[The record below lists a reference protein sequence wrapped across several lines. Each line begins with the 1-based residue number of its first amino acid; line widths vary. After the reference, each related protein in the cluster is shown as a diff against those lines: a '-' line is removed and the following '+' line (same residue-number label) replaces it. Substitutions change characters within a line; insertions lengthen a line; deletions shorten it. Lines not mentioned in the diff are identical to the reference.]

1 MSQSVVGSVK
11 IRERALLFRSLE
23 VLFSAGITLPR
34 SLRIL
39 AEQVQDAQLKRALE
53 KIEVRIQEGMA
64 FSHAV
69 KEFPYLFSDHCRRT
83 LEVAESAG
91 ALPAVLN
98 RLSAYE
104 EKAYQTTLLFR
115 QALIYPAWILLICV
129 GFVVW
134 VPPFLFGELFEML
147 ENSGVEL
154 PLLTRIILTLSKICG
169 SPFFYLFAAVGLV
182 FLFRGVRSLAES
194 PRTQYRF
201 FKLLHANRF
210 VGQQLTAIATCRF
223 SRCLEMLAEAGVP
236 ITQALK
242 LAGNA
247 AGDPI
252 LKRKIPAV
260 IDDLMEGANLEDA
273 LAIANFFPRP
283 FLSTVKMGQE
293 SGKLSDVLSKI
304 VLLYEAELEYRA
316 RSITSAMEPIAMLM
330 MGLTVGVFIVATMS
344 PLMEL
349 IKNL

>member
-1 MSQSVVGSVK
+1 MVGSVK

-39 AEQVQDAQLKRALE
+39 KEQAEDPQLKRALE
-53 KIEVRIQEGMA
+53 TIERRVQEGMA

-98 RLSAYE
+98 RLSVYE

-115 QALIYPAWILLICV
+115 QALIYPAWILLVCV
-129 GFVVW
+129 IFVVW

-147 ENSGVEL
+147 ENSGVAL
-154 PLLTRIILTLSKICG
+154 PFITRVVLGASKVCA
-169 SPFFYLFAAVGLV
+169 SPFFFLMAAVGIF
-182 FLFRGVRSLAES
+182 FLIKEIQKLSES
-194 PRTQYRF
+194 PRSQYRF
-201 FKLLHANRF
+201 YKLLHSNHF

-236 ITQALK
+236 MTQALK

-252 LKRKIPAV
+252 LKRRMPAV
-260 IDDLMEGANLEDA
+260 IDELMAGVTLEDA
-273 LAIANFFPRP
+273 LAVANFFPRP

-316 RSITSAMEPIAMLM
+316 KSIMTALEPLAMLL
-330 MGLTVGVFIVATMS
+330 MGLTVGVFIIATMS

-349 IKNL
+349 IRTL

>member
-1 MSQSVVGSVK
+1 MVGSVK

-23 VLFSAGITLPR
+23 VLFSAGISLPR

-39 AEQVQDAQLKRALE
+39 KEQAEDAQLKRALE
-53 KIEVRIQEGMA
+53 TIERRVQEGLA

-115 QALIYPAWILLICV
+115 QALIYPAWILLVCV
-129 GFVVW
+129 IFVVW

-147 ENSGVEL
+147 ESSGVEL
-154 PLLTRIILTLSKICG
+154 PLLTRVVLAASKACA
-169 SPFFYLFAAVGLV
+169 SPFFYIFVAVVLLF
-182 FLFRGVRSLAES
+182 FFRGVQSLAES

-201 FKLLHANRF
+201 YKLLHANRF

-236 ITQALK
+236 MTQALK

-252 LKRKIPAV
+252 LKRRMPVV
-260 IDDLMEGANLEDA
+260 IDDLMGGATLEDA
-273 LAIANFFPRP
+273 LAVAHFFPQP

-316 RSITSAMEPIAMLM
+316 RSIMTALEPLAMLL

-349 IKNL
+349 IKNF

>member
-1 MSQSVVGSVK
+1 MCPVVVGSVK

-23 VLFSAGITLPR
+23 VLFSAGISLPR

-53 KIEVRIQEGMA
+53 KIEERVQTGMA

-83 LEVAESAG
+83 IEVAESAG
-91 ALPAVLN
+91 ALPTVLN
-98 RLSAYE
+98 RLSQYE
-104 EKAYQTTLLFR
+104 EKAYQTTLLFK
-115 QALIYPAWILLICV
+115 QALVYPAWILLVCLI
-129 GFVVW
+129 FVVW
-134 VPPFLFGELFEML
+134 VPPFLFGELFAML
-147 ENSGVEL
+147 EKSGVAL
-154 PLLTRIILTLSKICG
+154 PWFTRLVLLMSKVCG
-169 SPFFYLFAAVGLV
+169 SPFFYLFMLVVGMFGIKSV
-182 FLFRGVRSLAES
+182 MSLAEN

-201 FKLLHANRF
+201 YSILHTNRF
-210 VGQQLTAIATCRF
+210 VSAQLTAIATCRF
-223 SRCLEMLAEAGVP
+223 SRCLEMLSEAGVP
-236 ITQALK
+236 MTQALK

-252 LKRKIPAV
+252 LKRRIPAV
-260 IDDLMEGANLEDA
+260 IDELIAGATLEDA
-273 LAIANFFPRP
+273 LALADFFPRP

-293 SGKLSDVLSKI
+293 SGKLADVLSKI

-316 RSITSAMEPIAMLM
+316 RSIMSAMEPLAMLF
-330 MGLTVGVFIVATMS
+330 MGVTVGLFIIATMS

-349 IKNL
+349 IRNL